1 MTAAERQPMA
11 TRHVEKHTGFGGY
24 DLALTCHLCGAAA
37 GLT

>member
-24 DLALTCHLCGAAA
+24 DLALTCHLCGAAE